1 MNRFWSS
8 ILACLAATLAIASQP
23 AVAGNSSFAVQG
35 GMVDSDVPATY
46 RLPAVA
52 PANAPA
58 PTIVIAQKP
67 LFAAPGSDEPV
78 RRPETHTVTGS
89 TEESHP
95 NEVSLPAGTPPDDSR
110 AHATAAGNVA
120 STAQP
125 SLPAVP
131 PSAPPSEPIQTVA
144 GITKPV
150 FPATAPFSP
159 QLLPAVQRGT
169 GLAERG
175 ALHAARTEFIQ
186 VLRRLAQ
193 AKDAAANS
201 DDQSRA
207 LAAGLRAL
215 DEAADFVPEGVQ
227 LEAEMNVRSIASSH
241 RTPVLA
247 EEDDVTPFEAIAFY
261 HSFAQKQLAKAA
273 AAERAGSM
281 SLYGLGRVHARLAE
295 QSDDDL
301 EQTRVATTMYAAAL
315 EACPDNH
322 LAANELGVLVCRA
335 GRVEEACRLF
345 EQAINVSPSSTA
357 YHNLAMAQRRLGKH
371 HESAANEQESQRLAS
386 WERSRGDLSRR
397 AGIRWVA
404 RDELASAGQSNQ
416 WTVATSNSPPP
427 TTGQNLSEQRFS
439 VSKVFLRL
447 GDGDR
452 NGVAQSESYPQVS
465 RPVGHAAGQH
475 RWR

>member
-1 MNRFWSS
+1 
-8 ILACLAATLAIASQP
+8 
-23 AVAGNSSFAVQG
+23 
-35 GMVDSDVPATY
+35 
-46 RLPAVA
+46 
-52 PANAPA
+52 
-58 PTIVIAQKP
+58 
-67 LFAAPGSDEPV
+67 
-78 RRPETHTVTGS
+78 
-89 TEESHP
+89 
-95 NEVSLPAGTPPDDSR
+95 
-110 AHATAAGNVA
+110 
-120 STAQP
+120 
-125 SLPAVP
+125 
-131 PSAPPSEPIQTVA
+131 
-144 GITKPV
+144 
-150 FPATAPFSP
+150 
-159 QLLPAVQRGT
+159 
-169 GLAERG
+169 
-175 ALHAARTEFIQ
+175 
-186 VLRRLAQ
+186 
-193 AKDAAANS
+193 
-201 DDQSRA
+201 
-207 LAAGLRAL
+207 
-215 DEAADFVPEGVQ
+215 
-227 LEAEMNVRSIASSH
+227 
-241 RTPVLA
+241 
-247 EEDDVTPFEAIAFY
+247 
-261 HSFAQKQLAKAA
+261 
-273 AAERAGSM
+273 
-281 SLYGLGRVHARLAE
+281 
-295 QSDDDL
+295 
-301 EQTRVATTMYAAAL
+301 MYAAAL